1 MTIEE
6 LTAVKNNISFYEK
19 DHVLYDRKKLK
30 QVEET
35 IEVATSL
42 FDVFSKRGR
51 LEEAFAP
58 AYLRVIDTMIDANLN
73 EDVILSSLEEA
84 LLLSDTIP
92 KEKLSMDTLKA
103 IQEDSHPSKGKDYLT
118 CTMLSFQLFI
128 IHLKQFGLTDEQ
140 LRVCLGEHFTKS
152 SKK

>member
-6 LTAVKNNISFYEK
+6 LTTVKNDISFYEK
-19 DHVLYDRKKLK
+19 DSVLYDRKKLRH
-30 QVEET
+30 VEGT
-35 IEVATSL
+35 IEIVTSL
-42 FDVFSKRGR
+42 FTVFAKRGH

-58 AYLRVIDTMIDANLN
+58 AYLRVIDTMIDANIS
-73 EDVILSSLEEA
+73 EDMILSSLEKA

-103 IQEDSHPSKGKDYLT
+103 IQENSCPSKGKDYLT

-128 IHLKQFGLTDEQ
+128 IHLKQFGLSDDQ
-140 LRVCLGEHFTKS
+140 LKGCLGEHLTKGF
-152 SKK
+152 KK